1 MRVGLCWSWAQP
13 DTEHVKIWW
22 LSLWLWLLLCFM
34 LCSGKVQQ
42 IHLNLRC
49 FYDTAA
55 AQAGFPPAH
64 AAPVYQLQ
72 LLTLLKLLIS
82 PLLLFSHIK
91 PALKFSKTLRAHPQL
106 TWSQLAQWMA
116 LDSEHCEVWGLKM
129 ERPQTLL
136 FCIEIHIRQLIKC
149 I

>member
-34 LCSGKVQQ
+34 QWKSPADPFEPEVLLW
-42 IHLNLRC
+42 H
-49 FYDTAA
+49 TAG

-64 AAPVYQLQ
+64 AAPIYQLQ

-106 TWSQLAQWMA
+106 TWSKLAQWMA

-136 FCIEIHIRQLIKC
+136 FCTKIHIRQLIKC